1 MLTVSKLTKRYDNI
15 IAVNNMSFEVKPGEI
30 AILLGLNGAG
40 KSTTIKSIAG
50 LLKYNGEIKIC
61 GYNNKS
67 VDAKKV
73 FGYVPE
79 TPAVYE
85 SLTVW
90 EHIEFIAR
98 AYSITDWQ
106 SSAETI
112 VQRFD
117 LADKKEKLGKELSK
131 GMQQKLSI
139 ACALVINPKVIMFDE
154 PMIGLDPRAIKELKN
169 VLVELRNMN
178 CTILI
183 STHIIDSI
191 EEIWDRVLIINKG
204 EIILSRTKKEL
215 EDKDESLEKI
225 FFDVTG
231 DEVK

>member
-169 VLVELRNMN
+169 VLIELRNMN